1 MAKIP
6 RLMPESPRL
15 FRARVLRSARVT
27 PSMHR
32 VTVTG
37 ADLHEF
43 PFAGYDHWFRLF
55 LPLPHQ
61 QHLTLP
67 EIDGNRWYPQYL
79 AIPQDTRPHLANYTV
94 AGFRRLPDG
103 TAELDVDFV
112 VHADAD
118 GALEGRAAIWACAA
132 RPGDELA
139 MLDQGRIFDCPD
151 DVSQVL
157 VAAEET
163 GLPAVVGIAA
173 SLPRDTVGRIVQE
186 VPTAADVRVLDAPA
200 GVPRSPGS
208 SASTST
214 RTRSPDVPRSPS
226 SSGTCRATTGCTPSS
241 WGSPGSPPRGADTCT
256 ARESR
261 SPGSPSPGSGS
272 TTPGRPSPREPGRP
286 RLTRPGSVRA

>member
-6 RLMPESPRL
+6 RLMPENPRL

-200 GVPRSPGS
+200 GVEVTWIVREHVDPHEVPGR
-208 SASTST
+208 AALAELQ
-214 RTRSPDVPRSPS
+214 RRVPCDDRVYAFVV
-226 SSGTCRATTGCTPSS
+226 G
-241 WGSPGSPPRGADTCT
+241 
-256 ARESR
+256 ESR
-261 SPGSPSPGSGS
+261 LATEGRRHLHRAGVPKSRITFSGFWKHDARQAV
-272 TTPGRPSPREPGRP
+272 P
-286 RLTRPGSVRA
+286 A